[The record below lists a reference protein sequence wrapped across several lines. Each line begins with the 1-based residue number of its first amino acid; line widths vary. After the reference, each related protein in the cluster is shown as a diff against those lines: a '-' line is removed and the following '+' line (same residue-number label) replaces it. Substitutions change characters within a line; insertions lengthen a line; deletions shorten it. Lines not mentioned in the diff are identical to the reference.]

1 MEIKYY
7 LLILGSLI
15 FFYAIGKII
24 SSLFLSSSNESNYY
38 YRAFVSLIIGLF
50 SVITVFAILK
60 TRFNTV
66 FLGLIFIFFIYFFKS
81 KHTNYNKESFR
92 TSLFSNLVKDLIL
105 ICILSLVFY
114 IIFGALFFDTPY
126 NRMAHGDYYYYTRLI
141 YKMAEYGYENT
152 ILGLDP
158 FYIHNKIGASP
169 YHYPELWL
177 SVIYFQIFNI
187 LPLISILIITQVIIA
202 TVLCIGIIALAQ
214 EFSNSI
220 IIKIFG
226 FLSLFFSG
234 LLFFEPIPQTS
245 SFIDFGNIY
254 NPKFSIIALFLIWYL
269 ILFIRKSDYF
279 YFPLLILPV
288 INIATAPSIL
298 TALSLYFLIKAIT
311 SRKIKI
317 FIAKFLPIL
326 TVTIF
331 LSVFYLLQPK
341 IPSSNLGIIDIMDVN
356 KHDPFQILKTFA
368 GGILIFLSIY
378 IWFFLPFLAYIVYV
392 KFYIKEA
399 FESKFKDI
407 FLFWG
412 ILFFTGLII
421 WNLTNP
427 MHDSLQFH
435 LLPVYMLTNLMI
447 FISFIIVY
455 NKIND
460 FKHVIKYIFFIFW
473 IVMITINF
481 LQFSNKAFFRYKKI
495 TNYYSLEYLEKI
507 SMLVP
512 KSYKSAIGV
521 LSSPIEIRTSFNAQM
536 NWITMPPLD
545 NLIPNVVMVN
555 LTADEYVILSD
566 DLKILKRANKF
577 INSSPFNKFSF
588 QNDPQNV
595 LNKDS
600 LRLEFIKKNNIKYL
614 IVKDQREISSILMEI
629 TKLIVF
635 DPVSKEKFLV
645 LNYE

>member
-7 LLILGSLI
+7 IIILCSLI
-15 FFYAIGKII
+15 FFYTIGKLI
-24 SSLFLSSSNESNYY
+24 SSFFISTTNEPNYY
-38 YRAFVSLIIGLF
+38 YRAFVSLITGLF
-50 SVITVFAILK
+50 AVIIVFAIVK
-60 TRFNTV
+60 TRFNTIM
-66 FLGLIFIFFIYFFKS
+66 LALIFLFGIWLIKS
-81 KHTNYNKESFR
+81 KFYDFNIKNIK
-92 TSLFSNLVKDLIL
+92 NLLLENFTRDIIILTTVSLIL
-105 ICILSLVFY
+105 YIFY
-114 IIFGALFFDTPY
+114 GALFFEYPF
-126 NRMAHGDYYYYTRLI
+126 NKIAHGDYYYYTRLI
-141 YKMAEYGYENT
+141 YMMVENGYENT

-158 FYIHNKIGASP
+158 FYVGKIGASP

-177 SVIYFQIFNI
+177 SAFYFQIFNI
-187 LPLISILIITQVIIA
+187 LPLISILIITQVILA
-202 TVLCIGIIALAQ
+202 TVLCMGIIALAR

-226 FLSLFFSG
+226 LLSLFFSG
-234 LLFFEPIPQTS
+234 LLLFEPISQTS

-254 NPKFSIIALFLIWYL
+254 TPKFSIIALFLIWYL
-269 ILFIRKSDYF
+269 ILSNRKSDFF

-298 TALSLYFLIKAIT
+298 TALSLYFLVKAIFSKT
-311 SRKIKI
+311 FKSFFYRFIDI
-317 FIAKFLPIL
+317 LIIAVFIAA
-326 TVTIF
+326 
-331 LSVFYLLQPK
+331 FYLLQPK
-341 IPSSNLGIIDIMDVN
+341 IPAANLNIREIIEVN
-356 KHDPFQILKTFA
+356 LHDPMQIIKTFV
-368 GGILIFLSIY
+368 GGNIIFFSLY
-378 IWFFLPFLAYIVYV
+378 IWFFFPFLAYI
-392 KFYIKEA
+392 FYAKLNKKED
-399 FESKFKDI
+399 FDSKFKDI

-435 LLPVYMLTNLMI
+435 LLPVYMFTNLLI

-460 FKHVIKYIFFIFW
+460 FKPLIKYIFMVFW
-473 IVMITINF
+473 IVIISINF
-481 LQFSNKAFFRYKKI
+481 LQLRSKAFFRYYNI
-495 TNYYSLEYLEKI
+495 ADYYSLEYLEKI

-521 LSSPIEIRTSFNAQM
+521 LSSPVEIRTSFNAQM
-536 NWITMPPLD
+536 YWISMPPLD
-545 NLIPNVVMVN
+545 NLFANVVMIN

-566 DLKILKRANKF
+566 DLKILKRANNF
-577 INSSPFNKFSF
+577 INSSPFNKFSL